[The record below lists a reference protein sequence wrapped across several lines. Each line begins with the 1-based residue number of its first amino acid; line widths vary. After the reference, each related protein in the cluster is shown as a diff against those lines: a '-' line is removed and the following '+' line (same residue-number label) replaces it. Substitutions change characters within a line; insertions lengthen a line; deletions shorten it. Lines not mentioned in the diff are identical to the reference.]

1 MFAVI
6 KTGGKQYK
14 VSQKDVI
21 EVERLAGSAGD
32 SVLFDRVLA
41 VGDAEKFETGKSTAE
56 KVVEGKIL
64 SQVKAPKI
72 FIQKHLRRKNS
83 RKKTGHRQ
91 QLTRVEIISIKDGE
105 GAKDGS

>member
-21 EVERLAGSAGD
+21 EVERLAGSVGD

-41 VGDAEKFETGKSTAE
+41 VGDAEKFEVGNSAYE
-56 KVVEGKIL
+56 KVVEGKIV

-83 RKKTGHRQ
+83 RKKTGHRR
-91 QLTRVEIISIKDGE
+91 QLTRVEIISIKNGE
-105 GAKDGS
+105 GV

>member
-14 VSQKDVI
+14 VSPKDVI
-21 EVERLAGSAGD
+21 EVERLAGSVGD
-32 SVLFDRVLA
+32 SVVFDRVLA
-41 VGDAEKFETGKSTAE
+41 VGDAEKFETGSFAIK
-56 KVVEGKIL
+56 KMVEGKIV
-64 SQVKAPKI
+64 SQLKAPKI

-91 QLTRVEIISIKDGE
+91 QLTRVEITSIKTGE
-105 GAKDGS
+105 GVKNGA